1 MNQASHLESM
11 PSPVRLSTGDM
22 LFESGHG
29 GPVWQLQS
37 GALRLD
43 LIDREGQRFAQ
54 LVLPGDLVGAEQLA
68 ASGYAHTARAI
79 VPSVAVQR
87 AAGGDAERRLLLAEA
102 LLCQLSRT
110 GDLMA
115 LRTGTAQ
122 ERLRH
127 LLLLLSGA
135 EPGWDEAEAS
145 QRVLPTIKDVA
156 AIIDTA
162 PETVS
167 RIFANLKRSHLL
179 DARQRQGAR
188 FSAARL
194 REQVWPAGMTR
205 SDGALRPLQLAEA

>member
-1 MNQASHLESM
+1 MNHAFHADGVPAPLG
-11 PSPVRLSTGDM
+11 LATGDT
-22 LFESGHG
+22 LFEAGHG

-43 LIDREGQRFAQ
+43 QLGREGQRFVQ

-68 ASGYAHTARAI
+68 ASGYAHSARAI

-87 AAGGDAERRLLLAEA
+87 AVGGDAERRLLLAEA
-102 LLCQLSRT
+102 LLGQLSRT
-110 GDLMA
+110 GDLVL

-135 EPGWDEAEAS
+135 ESDWDEAEAS

-179 DARQRQGAR
+179 DGRQRQGAR

-205 SDGALRPLQLAEA
+205 SDGGQRPLQLVEV

>member
-1 MNQASHLESM
+1 MNTASHGESVTA
-11 PSPVRLSTGDM
+11 PVRLSTGEM

-43 LIDREGQRFAQ
+43 RVDREGQRFVQ

-102 LLCQLSRT
+102 LLCQLART
-110 GDLMA
+110 GDLVA

-135 EPGWDEAEAS
+135 ESGWDEAEAS
-145 QRVLPTIKDVA
+145 QRTLPTIKDVA

>member
-1 MNQASHLESM
+1 MDIASPIDSA
-11 PSPVRLSTGDM
+11 PAVARLSTGDM
-22 LFESGHG
+22 LFEAGLG
-29 GPVWQLQS
+29 GPVWQLQT

-43 LIDREGQRFAQ
+43 LVDREGQRFAQ

-79 VPSVAVQR
+79 VPSVALQR
-87 AAGGDAERRLLLAEA
+87 TVSGDAERRLLLAEA
-102 LLCQLSRT
+102 LLCQLART
-110 GDLMA
+110 GDLVA

-135 EPGWDEAEAS
+135 EDSWDEAEAS

-167 RIFANLKRSHLL
+167 RIFANLKRSRLL

-188 FSAARL
+188 FSVARL

-205 SDGALRPLQLAEA
+205 SDGALRPMHLAEA

>member
-1 MNQASHLESM
+1 MNHVSHAESV
-11 PSPVRLSTGDM
+11 PAPLGLATGET
-22 LFESGHG
+22 LFEAGHS

-43 LIDREGQRFAQ
+43 QMDREGQRFVQ

-68 ASGYAHTARAI
+68 ASGYAHSARAI

-87 AAGGDAERRLLLAEA
+87 AVGGDAERRLLLAEA
-102 LLCQLSRT
+102 LLGQLSRT
-110 GDLMA
+110 GDLIA

-135 EPGWDEAEAS
+135 EPGWDEAVAS
-145 QRVLPTIKDVA
+145 QRALPTIKDVA

-179 DARQRQGAR
+179 DGRQRQGAR

>member
-1 MNQASHLESM
+1 MNTASHGESV
-11 PSPVRLSTGDM
+11 PAPVRLSTGDM

-43 LIDREGQRFAQ
+43 RVDREGQRFVQ

-79 VPSVAVQR
+79 VPSVALQR

-102 LLCQLSRT
+102 LLCQLART
-110 GDLMA
+110 GDLIA

-135 EPGWDEAEAS
+135 ESGWDEAS
-145 QRVLPTIKDVA
+145 QRTLPTIKDVA

>member
-1 MNQASHLESM
+1 MNTAPHVESTQAL
-11 PSPVRLSTGDM
+11 VRLSTGDM
-22 LFESGHG
+22 LFEAGHG
-29 GPVWQLQS
+29 GPVWQLQA

-43 LIDREGQRFAQ
+43 LVDREGQRFTQ

-102 LLCQLSRT
+102 LLCQLART
-110 GDLMA
+110 GDLVA

-135 EPGWDEAEAS
+135 EASWDEAEAS

-167 RIFANLKRSHLL
+167 RIFANLKRSRLL

-194 REQVWPAGMTR
+194 REQVWPTGMTR